1 MAHTHGKT
9 NKKQSTETVQGNTDI
24 RLTRQYSQ
32 VTYFKHVQRTKG
44 TLSNELKE
52 SMRWMSHKQK
62 T

>member
-1 MAHTHGKT
+1 MGKQT
-9 NKKQSTETVQGNTDI
+9 KSSQQKLSKETQTLDLLGNI
-24 RLTRQYSQ
+24 HKSQ
-32 VTYFKHVQRTKG
+32 IHFKHVQRTKG